1 MEGTQTTLD
10 ELLSVEETGDNGAR
24 DETRQVR
31 NYAVALD
38 RFIPRAAKEGYG
50 VFTMDLIRDLHRA
63 VMKDDP
69 DYRTFPATF
78 KRGSCGSA
86 GVKTSHIEVGILRLL
101 PMFLTASRKRSTTSG
116 MRGCSR

>member
-1 MEGTQTTLD
+1 MTRREAVSSSSIEGTQTTLD

-69 DYRTFPATF
+69 DYQDVPGDLQARVVWVG
-78 KRGSCGSA
+78 GSKDIA
-86 GVKTSHIEVGILRLL
+86 Y
-101 PMFLTASRKRSTTSG
+101 
-116 MRGCSR
+116 